1 MLGQRCVFV
10 TAYEGKEQGKKGWT
24 LCIDRQSGKELWRT
38 EGFTLQKK
46 FGSVN
51 TPVSATP
58 VTDGSNVYVFFESA
72 GLISYDEQGKERW
85 RRELGTFNNPYGMA
99 NSPMLVGSTLI
110 LQVDQDLDSYLLAVN
125 AKDGAILWKTKRPE
139 ANHGYS
145 TPVLYQPKGQPAQLI
160 VSGSYQVCGFS
171 VKTGEKLWWVEG
183 MAWQAKSTP
192 VVDGDM
198 LYVHS
203 WMADLGELVKLPPGK
218 SWAQLLE
225 EYDTDKDGKIAPK
238 EAPDKEMARIWFL
251 FDLDRSGFIEQ
262 KDYDIIQSRNSAQSG
277 LFAIALGGNGNITA
291 KAVQWKATKQ
301 LPNIPSPLLYRN
313 VLYVLKEGGILTAY
327 DPKSGKVLKE
337 GPRRGR
343 TGRLLRLPGRRRRQD
358 LPRRQHRQVR
368 RLGSRSRVEGHHRQR
383 PRRRDLGHPGHR
395 RRPALHS
402 DPAGAVLL
410 RPALTPAVRACVFA
424 ASLSLWTPNALR
436 RSSTSPTSL
445 RASPGSKDSAGKKA
459 GTGAIRRISVE
470 SVPALAKS
478 SCPRILRAVEAG
490 ARSR

>member
-1 MLGQRCVFV
+1 MTKKPLLTLICCTQMLFSASVWTRFRGPNGTGVAETGKLPTEFGKDKNLVWRTALPAGFSSPVLGQRCVFV
-10 TAYEGKEQGKKGWT
+10 TAYEGKELGKKGWT

-85 RRELGTFNNPYGMA
+85 RRELGMFNNPYGMA

-218 SWAQLLE
+218 SWTQLLE

-262 KDYDIIQSRNSAQSG
+262 KDYDVIQSRNSAQSG

-337 GPRRGR
+337 GRVEGALDAYFASPVAGDGKIFLAAN
-343 TGRLLRLPGRRRRQD
+343 TGKFAVLEAAPEWKVLNVNDLDEETWATPAIDGGRLL
-358 LPRRQHRQVR
+358 VR
-368 RLGSRSRVEGHHRQR
+368 TQQ
-383 PRRRDLGHPGHR
+383 
-395 RRPALHS
+395 ALYCF
-402 DPAGAVLL
+402 GLM
-410 RPALTPAVRACVFA
+410 
-424 ASLSLWTPNALR
+424 
-436 RSSTSPTSL
+436 
-445 RASPGSKDSAGKKA
+445 
-459 GTGAIRRISVE
+459 
-470 SVPALAKS
+470 
-478 SCPRILRAVEAG
+478 
-490 ARSR
+490 